1 MEAKAPSFSDSTMD
15 RDQTAS
21 ETALGDF
28 YDVLQRRADEVS
40 ELMAKSLQSVDVGP
54 PMRAILDYALVA
66 PGKRVRSVMVL
77 WTSELF
83 VDKADSNALAAAVAL
98 EWVHTYSLIHDDLPA
113 MDDDDYRRGR
123 PTCHKVYGEAMAILA
138 GDALL
143 TAAFEL
149 LTREVDDSVLALR
162 LIRELASAAGP
173 AGMIA
178 GQAADMG
185 AEGEVPNAQTL
196 EYVHLNKTAKLFRSA
211 AIMGGICSGASPG
224 QLDRLSEY
232 GLNIGLAFQIY
243 DDILDVSGSTEQLG
257 KTAGKDERAGKIT
270 YPALFGMEQAKE
282 HAQSRVSQ
290 ALEQLADFGP
300 RSGRLKQLG
309 RMLVHR
315 RR

>member
-1 MEAKAPSFSDSTMD
+1 MEAKAPANSDLTMD

-21 ETALGDF
+21 EIALGDF
-28 YDVLQRRADEVS
+28 YQVLKHRADEVS
-40 ELMAKSLQSVDVGP
+40 EAMVKSLRSVEVGR
-54 PMRAILDYALVA
+54 PMREILDYALA
-66 PGKRVRSVMVL
+66 SPGKRIRSVMVL

-83 VDKADSNALAAAVAL
+83 GDRADSVATLAAVAL

-113 MDDDDYRRGR
+113 MDDDDFRRGR

-149 LTREVDDSVLALR
+149 LAREVDDPFLALR

-178 GQAADMG
+178 GQAADM
-185 AEGEVPNAQTL
+185 EGEGDVPSAQLL
-196 EYVHLNKTAKLFRSA
+196 EYTHLNKTAKLFRCA
-211 AIMGGICSGASPG
+211 AIMGGICAGASPD

-232 GLNIGLAFQIY
+232 GLNIGLAFQIS

-290 ALEQLADFGP
+290 AIEQLAGFGP

-309 RMLVHR
+309 RALVHR

>member
-1 MEAKAPSFSDSTMD
+1 MDAKALPDSELTMD

-28 YDVLQRRADEVS
+28 YQVFKQRADEVS
-40 ELMAKSLQSVDVGP
+40 EAMVESMRSVEVGR
-54 PMRAILDYALVA
+54 PMREILDYALA
-66 PGKRVRSVMVL
+66 SPGKRIRSVMVL

-83 VDKADSNALAAAVAL
+83 VDRADMNATSSAVAV

-113 MDDDDYRRGR
+113 MDDDDFRRGH

-149 LTREVDDSVLALR
+149 LTREVNDSALALR

-185 AEGEVPNAQTL
+185 AEGEVRSAQQL
-196 EYVHLNKTAKLFRSA
+196 EYVHLNKTAKLFRCA
-211 AIMGGICSGASPG
+211 AVMGGICAGANPV
-224 QLDRLSEY
+224 QLDKLSDY
-232 GLNIGLAFQIY
+232 GLNIGLAFQIF

-257 KTAGKDERAGKIT
+257 KTAGKDERAGKVT
-270 YPALFGMEQAKE
+270 YPSLFGMEQAKE
-282 HAQSRVSQ
+282 HAQSSVAR
-290 ALEQLADFGP
+290 ALERLADFGP

-309 RMLVHR
+309 RALVHR

>member
-1 MEAKAPSFSDSTMD
+1 MD

-21 ETALGDF
+21 EPALGDF
-28 YDVLQRRADEVS
+28 YEVLKHRADEVS
-40 ELMAKSLQSVDVGP
+40 AQMVKSLQSVEVGP
-54 PMRAILDYALVA
+54 PMGEILDYALA
-66 PGKRVRSVMVL
+66 SPGKRIRSVMVL

-83 VDKADSNALAAAVAL
+83 VDRADRIAMLAAVAL

-113 MDDDDYRRGR
+113 MDDDDFRRGR

-149 LTREVDDSVLALR
+149 LAREVDDPFLALR

-178 GQAADMG
+178 GQAADMKG
-185 AEGEVPNAQTL
+185 EGDAPIAQLL
-196 EYVHLNKTAKLFRSA
+196 EYTHLNKTAKLFRCA
-211 AIMGGICSGASPG
+211 AVMGGICAGASLE

-232 GLNIGLAFQIY
+232 GLNVGLAFQIS

-257 KTAGKDERAGKIT
+257 KTAGKDERAGKVT
-270 YPALFGMEQAKE
+270 YPSLFGMEQAKE
-282 HAQSRVSQ
+282 HAQSRVSL

-309 RMLVHR
+309 RALVQR